1 MSYGHHNTREY
12 SIPSRRRQLPNN
24 ALFCYNE
31 VCGTI
36 AELQIALR
44 GDLRLVLMDTHST
57 IYDVI
62 VIGAGHAGCEA
73 AHAAARMGCRTLL
86 LTIDLD
92 KLAHMSCNPSIGGP
106 AKGHLV
112 REVDALGGLMG
123 RVTDRTFIQIRL
135 LNESKG
141 PAVQALR
148 AQADKRLYAKVMKE
162 AIEGTPNLDLKQA
175 MVDRIV
181 PLQGI
186 ENEALRIEKQL
197 SSDMSSPSQFA
208 ILNSQFAVVTH
219 TGRTYYS
226 RALVLTTGT
235 FLRGRAIAGGAIWG
249 AGRAGEAPAVAL
261 GEDLASLGFPLVRLK
276 TGTPPRIDA
285 RTIDFSLTDVQPG
298 SDAPRYFGHYY
309 VRDGGCGMG
318 DGKSPLFPIP
328 DLPSPAYTGPHAP
341 IFPHAQ
347 VEGWRPQLPCYLVHT
362 TPEFHAII
370 RANLDRAP
378 LFSGVIE
385 GVGPRYCPSIEDKI
399 VRFADKERHG
409 MFLEPEG
416 WSTNEVYVQG
426 CNTSLPEDVQWA
438 MLRAIPALRNVEI
451 MRVGYAIE
459 YDAIATGE
467 ITADLA
473 AKRLRGLYLAGQIN
487 GTTGYEEAAAQGII
501 AGINA
506 ARYVQGRPPIILRR
520 DEAYI
525 GVLIDDLVTKEIHE
539 PYRMFTSRAEHR
551 LLLRTDNADLR
562 LTPLAGELG
571 LVDSVRAAAVERKQV
586 QTAELLEQLRSRRVF
601 PSAVMNERLA
611 ANGIASM
618 SDEMTAEELLRRP
631 ELRYAHIQAALDL
644 PNVPAEVAEQV
655 EIEAQYGGYLAKQQR
670 EVDRLRRMESRR
682 LPADIDYD
690 VIRGLRNEARQVLAR
705 FRPATLGQAARLA
718 GINPADMAVLLVA
731 LERTSR
737 ESRTAQGD

>member
-1 MSYGHHNTREY
+1 
-12 SIPSRRRQLPNN
+12 
-24 ALFCYNE
+24 
-31 VCGTI
+31 
-36 AELQIALR
+36 
-44 GDLRLVLMDTHST
+44 MDTHPT

-73 AHAAARMGCRTLL
+73 AHAAAGMGCRTLL

-112 REVDALGGLMG
+112 REIDALGGLMG
-123 RVTDRTFIQIRL
+123 RVIDHTFIQIRL

-162 AIEGTPNLDLKQA
+162 AIEATPNLDLKQA
-175 MVDRIV
+175 MVERII
-181 PLQGI
+181 PLRRI
-186 ENEALRIEKQL
+186 ENEELRIEKQL
-197 SSDMSSPSQFA
+197 SSDAASPSQFS
-208 ILNSQFAVVTH
+208 IFNSQFAVVTH
-219 TGRTYYS
+219 TGRIYYG

-235 FLRGRAIAGGAIWG
+235 FLRGRAITGGAIWG

-285 RTIDFSLTDVQPG
+285 RTIDFSLTDVQHG
-298 SDAPRYFGHYY
+298 SDVPRYFGHYY
-309 VRDGGCGMG
+309 EVMRDCRLEIG
-318 DGKSPLFPIP
+318 DDDGSPLISNLQSPP
-328 DLPSPAYTGPHAP
+328 MPAYHGLPSATY
-341 IFPHAQ
+341 PHAQ
-347 VEGWRPQLPCYLVHT
+347 ASGWRPQLPCYLVHT

-370 RANLDRAP
+370 RANLERAP

-426 CNTSLPEDVQWA
+426 CNTSLPEDMQWA
-438 MLRAIPALRNVEI
+438 MLRAIPALRDVEI

-459 YDAIATGE
+459 YDAIATGQ

-473 AKRLRGLYLAGQIN
+473 AKRLHGLYLAGQIN
-487 GTTGYEEAAAQGII
+487 GTTGYEEAAAQGMI

-506 ARYVQGRPPIILRR
+506 ARYVQSQPPIILRR

-562 LTPLAGELG
+562 LTSLAAELG
-571 LVDSVRAAAVERKQV
+571 LVEPARAAAVERKRA
-586 QTAELLEQLRSRRVF
+586 QTAELLDRLRGRRVF
-601 PSAVMNERLA
+601 PSVGTNERLA
-611 ANGIASM
+611 TNGVVPM
-618 SDEMTAEELLRRP
+618 TDEMTAEELLRRP
-631 ELRYAHIQAALDL
+631 EVRYAQIQAALDL
-644 PNVPAEVAEQV
+644 PSVPAEVAEQA
-655 EIEAQYGGYLAKQQR
+655 EIEARYSGYLAKQQR
-670 EVDRLRRMESRR
+670 EVDRMRRMESRR
-682 LPADIDYD
+682 MPADINYD
-690 VIRGLRNEARQVLAR
+690 AIRGLRNEARQVLVR

-718 GINPADMAVLLVA
+718 GINPADVAVLLVA
-731 LERTSR
+731 LERTTR
-737 ESRTAQGD
+737 EPKTTDAPGHGAP

>member
-1 MSYGHHNTREY
+1 MQT
-12 SIPSRRRQLPNN
+12 QT
-24 ALFCYNE
+24 A
-31 VCGTI
+31 T
-36 AELQIALR
+36 
-44 GDLRLVLMDTHST
+44 
-57 IYDVI
+57 YDII

-112 REVDALGGLMG
+112 REIDALGGLMG
-123 RVTDRTFIQIRL
+123 RVIDRTFIQIRL
-135 LNESKG
+135 LNDSKG

-162 AIEGTPNLDLKQA
+162 TLEAVPNLHLRQA
-175 MVDRIV
+175 MVERII
-181 PLQGI
+181 PPQQANPQERGT
-186 ENEALRIEKQL
+186 NDAGTALF
-197 SSDMSSPSQFA
+197 S
-208 ILNSQFAVVTH
+208 VVTH
-219 TGRTYYS
+219 TGQIYRA

-235 FLRGRAIAGGAIWG
+235 FLRGRAITGNAIWG
-249 AGRAGEAPAVAL
+249 AGRAGEAPAIAL
-261 GEDLASLGFPLVRLK
+261 GQDLAALGFPLVRLK

-285 RTIDFSLTDVQPG
+285 RTIDFTLTEVQPG
-298 SDAPRYFGHYY
+298 SAVPRYFGHYY
-309 VRDGGCGMG
+309 EADDHRDEAG
-318 DGKSPLFPIP
+318 SPVAPAFSGPPAPI
-328 DLPSPAYTGPHAP
+328 YPHAMLD
-341 IFPHAQ
+341 A
-347 VEGWRPQLPCYLVHT
+347 WRPQLPCYLVHT

-385 GVGPRYCPSIEDKI
+385 GVGPRYCPSIEDKV

-416 WSTNEVYVQG
+416 WSTYEVYVQG

-438 MLRAIPALRNVEI
+438 MLRTIPALRNVEL
-451 MRVGYAIE
+451 MRIGYAIE
-459 YDAIATGE
+459 YDAVATGE

-487 GTTGYEEAAAQGII
+487 GTTGYEEAAAQGIM

-506 ARYVQGRPPIILRR
+506 ARYVQGRLPVILRR

-525 GVLIDDLVTKEIHE
+525 GVLIDDLVTKEIRE

-551 LLLRTDNADLR
+551 LLLRSDNADLR

-571 LVDSVRAAAVERKQV
+571 LVEPARVQAVERKRARV
-586 QTAELLEQLRSRRVF
+586 AEMMAALRGRRVY
-601 PSAVMNERLA
+601 PSVVVNGRLA
-611 ANGIASM
+611 ASGVAPLST
-618 SDEMTAEELLRRP
+618 EATAEELLRRP
-631 ELRYAHIQAALDL
+631 EVRYAQLQKALDL
-644 PNVPAEVAEQV
+644 PAAPADVVEQV
-655 EIEAQYGGYLAKQQR
+655 EIEVKYGGYLVKQQR
-670 EVDRLRRMESRR
+670 EVERIRRMESRR
-682 LPADIDYD
+682 LPPDLDYSA
-690 VIRGLRNEARQVLAR
+690 IRGLRTEARQVLTR

-718 GINPADMAVLLVA
+718 GINPADIAVLLVA
-731 LERTSR
+731 IERTAPAPAAGEHQPVAR
-737 ESRTAQGD
+737 DAARG

>member
-1 MSYGHHNTREY
+1 MNTHTT
-12 SIPSRRRQLPNN
+12 L
-24 ALFCYNE
+24 
-31 VCGTI
+31 
-36 AELQIALR
+36 
-44 GDLRLVLMDTHST
+44 
-57 IYDVI
+57 YDVI

-73 AHAAARMGCRTLL
+73 AHAAARMGARTLL

-112 REVDALGGLMG
+112 REIDALGGLMG

-162 AIEGTPNLDLKQA
+162 TIEATPNLDLKQA
-175 MVDRIV
+175 MVERIV
-181 PLQGI
+181 PMRI
-186 ENEALRIEKQL
+186 ENEELRIEKNGT
-197 SSDMSSPSQFA
+197 DSQFS
-208 ILNSQFAVVTH
+208 ILNSQFAIVTH
-219 TGRTYYS
+219 TGRTYYG

-235 FLRGRAIAGGAIWG
+235 FLRGRAITGEAIWG

-261 GEDLASLGFPLVRLK
+261 GQDLATLGFPLVRLK

-285 RTIDFSLTDVQPG
+285 RTIDFSHSDLQAG
-298 SDAPRYFGHYY
+298 SAVPLYFGHYY
-309 VRDGGCGMG
+309 KEIEDWRLEIGHPQSLISNLQ
-318 DGKSPLFPIP
+318 SPPPLAFTG
-328 DLPSPAYTGPHAP
+328 SPAPVYPYVQIDA
-341 IFPHAQ
+341 
-347 VEGWRPQLPCYLVHT
+347 WRPQLPCYLIHT
-362 TPEFHAII
+362 TPAFHAII
-370 RANLDRAP
+370 RANIHRAP
-378 LFSGVIE
+378 MFSGVIE

-426 CNTSLPEDVQWA
+426 CNTSLPEDVQWE
-438 MLRAIPALRNVEI
+438 MLRAIPALRDVEL

-459 YDAIATGE
+459 YDAVATGE
-467 ITADLA
+467 IAADMA
-473 AKRLRGLYLAGQIN
+473 AKRLPGLYLAGQIN
-487 GTTGYEEAAAQGII
+487 GTTGYEEAAAQGIM

-506 ARYVQGRPPIILRR
+506 ARYVQGRPPVILRR

-539 PYRMFTSRAEHR
+539 PYRMFTSRAEYR

-562 LTPLAGELG
+562 LTPLAGQLG
-571 LVDSVRAAAVERKQV
+571 LVDHARVAAVEHKRAC
-586 QTAELLEQLRSRRVF
+586 TAELLETLHSRRVY
-601 PSAVMNERLA
+601 PSIGTNERLV
-611 ANGIASM
+611 ASGVAPL
-618 SDEMTAEELLRRP
+618 SAEATAEELLRRP
-631 ELRYAHIQAALDL
+631 DVRYAQIQPALELPAA
-644 PNVPAEVAEQV
+644 PSEVVEQV
-655 EIEAQYGGYLAKQQR
+655 EIQAKYGGYLVKQQR

-682 LPADIDYD
+682 LPDEIDYST
-690 VIRGLRNEARQVLAR
+690 VRGLRNEARQVLAR

-718 GINPADMAVLLVA
+718 GINPADVAVLLVT
-731 LERTSR
+731 LERTKSDER
-737 ESRTAQGD
+737 